1 MRLALLALIAIVFSA
16 ESFAQRAPRG
26 PRYNPPGRPDYR
38 PGPGPIGRPDYR
50 PVPDYRPS
58 PGPVYRPGPDYRPGP
73 GGRVVIRNTYRP
85 GRVYRDYR
93 RGPIVWTT
101 PFGYSC
107 SMYGDLLLNGIRQHT
122 FSYSMDCNQAISDIR
137 IYGDYC
143 DNDIMYDQSGYMEAQ
158 FYSNY
163 ECREALGYYY

>member
-1 MRLALLALIAIVFSA
+1 
-16 ESFAQRAPRG
+16 
-26 PRYNPPGRPDYR
+26 
-38 PGPGPIGRPDYR
+38 
-50 PVPDYRPS
+50 
-58 PGPVYRPGPDYRPGP
+58 
-73 GGRVVIRNTYRP
+73 
-85 GRVYRDYR
+85 
-93 RGPIVWTT
+93 
-101 PFGYSC
+101 
-107 SMYGDLLLNGIRQHT
+107 MYGDLLLNGIRQHT